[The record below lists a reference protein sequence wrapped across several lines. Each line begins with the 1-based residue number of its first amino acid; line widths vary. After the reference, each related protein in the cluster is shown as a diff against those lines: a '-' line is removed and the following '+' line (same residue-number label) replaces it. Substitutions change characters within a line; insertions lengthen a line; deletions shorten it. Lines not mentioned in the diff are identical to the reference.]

1 MAINPPVDAT
11 QTPEWAALQ
20 KHYDE
25 LQSEGV
31 SLKKWFADDTERVD
45 KLSFDAGDLHFDLSK
60 NLIKPETLQLFANL
74 AKAVKLDERTK
85 AMYTGVHINNT
96 EDRAVLHTALRRPVE
111 DEGKYIVDGQDTV
124 KDVRET
130 LDKIYAFADDV
141 RSGKWTGVTGRKI
154 ETVVNIGIGGSDL
167 GPVMVYEALKPYADA
182 GISARYISNID
193 PNDLAE
199 KTKGLDPETTL
210 FIIVSKTFT
219 TLETLTNA
227 REARTWLLEEL
238 TANGAIAEGDEA
250 QKAEAIKKH
259 FVAVSTNL
267 EKVEEFGIDPNNAFG
282 FWNWVGGRYSVDSAV
297 GTSLAVIFGPA
308 RFEEFLHGF
317 HEIDEYFANTPFEKN
332 VVVLL
337 GMLNVWYRNFFKVAS
352 HAVLPYDQYLHRFP
366 AYLQQLTMESNGKSV
381 RWDGTP
387 VTSETGEIFW
397 GEPGTNGQHAFYQ
410 LIHQGT
416 QSIPATT
423 SSRSSTPRTRPW
435 TATRRTSCSWAT
447 TSAQTKALAF
457 GKTADEVRAEGTRR
471 DRSGPRVLGN
481 RPTTSI
487 FGVALTPFALGELIA
502 LYEHITFV
510 EGRLGP
516 RLLRPVGRRARQAA
530 CQADHPGHLPGRRRP
545 RRPGRST
552 QSLISSPRQP
562 RVLLISAPASLQSE
576 PGLARRAVLFDGRS
590 GDRPW
595 REF

>member
-11 QTPEWAALQ
+11 KTPEWAALQ

-25 LQSEGV
+25 LQAEGV
-31 SLKKWFADDTERVD
+31 SLKQWFADDAERVD

-60 NLIKPETLQLFANL
+60 NLIKPETLQLFADL

-124 KDVRET
+124 KDVREV
-130 LDKIYAFADDV
+130 LDRIYAFADEV
-141 RSGKWTGVTGRKI
+141 RSGKWTGVTGKKI

-381 RWDGTP
+381 RWDG
-387 VTSETGEIFW
+387 
-397 GEPGTNGQHAFYQ
+397 Q

-416 QSIPATT
+416 QLIPADFIAFVN
-423 SSRSSTPRTRPW
+423 TPNPTKDGDQDVHELFLGNYL
-435 TATRRTSCSWAT
+435 
-447 TSAQTKALAF
+447 AQTKALAF
-457 GKTADEVRAEGTRR
+457 GKTADEVRAEGT
-471 DRSGPRVLGN
+471 PEEIVPARVFSGN

-510 EGRLGP
+510 EGTVWGLDSYDQWGVELGKQLAKQITP
-516 RLLRPVGRRARQAA
+516 AISQDDDALAA
-530 CQADHPGHLPGRRRP
+530 QDA
-545 RRPGRST
+545 ST
-552 QSLISSPRQP
+552 QSLIKFY
-562 RVLLISAPASLQSE
+562 
-576 PGLARRAVLFDGRS
+576 RAN
-590 GDRPW
+590 